1 MQEDLIDGLLEHALS
16 GRRLAPPPRPEW
28 PALLDRAKAHGV
40 VPLMADAFMRQGC
53 APDFVAFLRPALA
66 AEAAL
71 DIVRERELRRAL
83 AAFRAAGVD
92 ALLFKGAHLAYTIYP
107 ASDRRPRVD
116 TDLLVADGN
125 RAAAV
130 EVLSTLGYAAVNQV
144 SGEIAFGQAQFD
156 YADAQGA
163 EHTIDLHWRLANP
176 QVFAHR
182 LPFDDLWRASVPI
195 TALGSD
201 ARGPSP
207 ADAALIACLHRAAH
221 HRASHRLI
229 WLYDLHL
236 LCAAFDDSDWT
247 TLTRMAIDRGLAA
260 VVLAGLDA
268 AKDALA
274 TPSPAAVARALREGV
289 VDDGDVRR
297 FLAGASTLG
306 VIASDWRRLP
316 GWRRRAAFLRE
327 HLFPPAAYMARKY
340 GRSSRLLLPFLYAH
354 RVVAGAWRIGRRETF
369 SSTFR
374 P

>member
-1 MQEDLIDGLLEHALS
+1 
-16 GRRLAPPPRPEW
+16 
-28 PALLDRAKAHGV
+28 V
-40 VPLMADAFMRQGC
+40 
-53 APDFVAFLRPALA
+53 
-66 AEAAL
+66 
-71 DIVRERELRRAL
+71 
-83 AAFRAAGVD
+83 
-92 ALLFKGAHLAYTIYP
+92 YP
-107 ASDRRPRVD
+107 APDRRPRVD
-116 TDLLVADGN
+116 TDLLVADGS
-125 RAAAV
+125 RAAAID
-130 EVLSTLGYAAVNQV
+130 VLTSLGYAAANQV

-156 YADAQGA
+156 CTDANGA

-182 LPFDDLWRASVPI
+182 LPFADLWRASAPI
-195 TALGSD
+195 PALGGD

-207 ADAALIACLHRAAH
+207 PDAALIACLHRAAH

-236 LCAAFDDSDWT
+236 LCAGFDDADWT
-247 TLTRMAIDRGLAA
+247 TLTRTAIDRGLAA

-274 TPSPAAVARALREGV
+274 TPTPDAAANALREGV
-289 VDDGDVRR
+289 VDDGDMRR

-316 GWRRRAAFLRE
+316 GWRPRAAFLRE

-340 GRSSRLLLPFLYAH
+340 GRSSRLLLPFLYVH
-354 RVVAGAWRIGRRETF
+354 RVAAGAWRIGRRETF